1 MSKYTETLWNCYY
14 HTFYVNFMIQDK
26 YIKEYYL
33 LMKFFTPDIK
43 FHIISIK
50 AKSKFKIKFS
60 K

>member
-1 MSKYTETLWNCYY
+1 
-14 HTFYVNFMIQDK
+14 MIQDK

-50 AKSKFKIKFS
+50 AKSDFKINFS